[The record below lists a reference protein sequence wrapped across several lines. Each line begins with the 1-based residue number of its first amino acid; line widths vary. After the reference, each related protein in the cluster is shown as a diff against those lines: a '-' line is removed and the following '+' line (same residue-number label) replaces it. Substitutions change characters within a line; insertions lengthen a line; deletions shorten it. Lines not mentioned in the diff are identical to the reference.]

1 MLQPSL
7 PSDLLPDTTTH
18 TGPNQA
24 SWLQPASSSETL
36 AAWRK
41 GEGTLLSLLYAFF
54 LSSAAGALEVA
65 PGEEFRVALIEAKQ
79 VAILRCETHAI
90 VSWPSGRLWLRPSRQ
105 QPWGPVQVWGAAD
118 WEPALLVSDRG
129 QAGSSAHGWH
139 D

>member
-7 PSDLLPDTTTH
+7 PSDLLPDTTAQ

-41 GEGTLLSLLYAFF
+41 GQGTLLSLLYAFF

-79 VAILRCETHAI
+79 VALVWCGMRAI
-90 VSWPSGRLWLRPSRQ
+90 VSWPSRRLWLRPGRQ
-105 QPWGPVQVWGAAD
+105 QPLGPCASVGC
-118 WEPALLVSDRG
+118 G
-129 QAGSSAHGWH
+129 
-139 D
+139 